1 MQSGE
6 DLTSFSRNKPT
17 NFLGE
22 KSKMKLSG
30 LSQFFLKIVVGLESN
45 LVKEKARQ
53 SWFVNSEKKGTM
65 CYNAKQR
72 TISLRFVS
80 QMTISSYRRTIRT
93 LHLYRFYKVTSVLRS
108 RIFHLSWPTDGNG
121 TDLSSLRRWRYCVVV
136 EWDLASKAARTPRPH
151 SIFWITAL
159 PPKLKSRTE
168 KTTPATQA
176 KTYQIGAGAGAPEID
191 R

>member
-30 LSQFFLKIVVGLESN
+30 LSQFFFKIVVGLESN

-65 CYNAKQR
+65 VNNAKER
-72 TISLRFVS
+72 NVGLRFFS
-80 QMTISSYRRTIRT
+80 QMTISSCRRKIRT
-93 LHLYRFYKVTSVLRS
+93 LHLYLFYKVTPVLS
-108 RIFHLSWPTDGNG
+108 GRIFHLSWPTDGNG
-121 TDLSSLRRWRYCVVV
+121 TDLTSLRRWRYCVVV
-136 EWDLASKAARTPRPH
+136 AWDLASKAARTPRPH
-151 SIFWITAL
+151 SLLWITAL

-168 KTTPATQA
+168 TIPPATQT